1 VWCRG
6 TRDEF
11 GSGGRYNLGRQ
22 ANRRPGGHVAIL
34 APVGDVET
42 VTGSERVSVC
52 GALDATGT
60 LSAVTC
66 NLESE
71 MMQCTIKRISFV

>member
-42 VTGSERVSVC
+42 ATAPDASRC
-52 GALDATGT
+52 GALDATST

-66 NLESE
+66 NLKSE